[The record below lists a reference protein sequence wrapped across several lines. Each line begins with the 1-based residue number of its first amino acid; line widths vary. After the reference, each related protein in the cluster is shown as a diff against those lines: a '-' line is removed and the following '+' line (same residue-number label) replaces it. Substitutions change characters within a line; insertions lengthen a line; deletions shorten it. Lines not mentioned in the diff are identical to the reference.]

1 MNNDKKIYMENDFE
15 NIFVKSL
22 KSYGYLFPTTDDE
35 VDAFEKE
42 HDINSIELPKSLKN
56 PSELLKKGRATTITR
71 KEAQIIDLNTAES
84 MRMAARKGEDLPE
97 DIIKKMNKDRE
108 DTENEDQK

>member
-1 MNNDKKIYMENDFE
+1 
-15 NIFVKSL
+15 
-22 KSYGYLFPTTDDE
+22 
-35 VDAFEKE
+35 
-42 HDINSIELPKSLKN
+42 
-56 PSELLKKGRATTITR
+56 
-71 KEAQIIDLNTAES
+71 